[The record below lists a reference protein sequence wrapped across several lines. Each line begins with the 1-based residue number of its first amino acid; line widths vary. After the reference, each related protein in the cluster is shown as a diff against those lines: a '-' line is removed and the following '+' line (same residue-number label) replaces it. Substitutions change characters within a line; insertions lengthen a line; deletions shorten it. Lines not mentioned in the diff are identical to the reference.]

1 MSQQLPTIVVY
12 GKDYCPYCRAAKQ
25 FFADNNYPFTYF
37 EVSADDAKYQE
48 MLDLTG
54 GAPKTV
60 PQIIINGQ
68 VVGGYDNL
76 MALVNDDKL
85 TDLLNKI
92 D

>member
-1 MSQQLPTIVVY
+1 MSISQANIIVY

-25 FFADNNYPFTYF
+25 FFTKNNYPFTYF
-37 EVSADDAKYQE
+37 EVSDDESKYE
-48 MLDLTG
+48 DMLKLTG

-76 MALVNDDKL
+76 MNLVKSDKL
-85 TDLLNKI
+85 TDLLNN
-92 D
+92 

>member
-1 MSQQLPTIVVY
+1 MSEPQATIVVY

-25 FFADNNYPFTYF
+25 FFTENDYHFTYF
-37 EVSADDAKYQE
+37 EVSNDKVKYQE
-48 MLDLTG
+48 MLGLTG

-76 MALVNDDKL
+76 MALVEDDKL
-85 TDLLNKI
+85 PDLLNKI
-92 D
+92 H